1 MVGLLAQPLTVCP
14 MCPSR
19 RDDMSTFLVSVGA
32 GLATAAILSL
42 SAVAFTLEF
51 AVSRV
56 ANFAHG
62 EFLTIGAYAA
72 YTGQTY
78 FHQNVV
84 AAAVIAA
91 LAGMLAGLGL
101 NAGLIEQFRGRSAIT
116 VFIATLGAA
125 IIVENVLVMIYG
137 AANVTY
143 TFAQGGLHHV
153 GPFLWTTSDIEV
165 IVSALTV
172 AALLYLLL
180 QRSRFGKAIRAVS
193 QDRTL
198 SQVSGIPARR
208 IVMQTWGLAGAV
220 SGFAG
225 FVLADTIGTFGP
237 TLGFMFL
244 LLTITA
250 AVAGGIGRPYA
261 TLGGAL
267 IVGLVLQ
274 IGGTYTS
281 SAYEQVY
288 AFLLLV
294 ILMLFRPN
302 GVFVARSATAVRA

>member
-1 MVGLLAQPLTVCP
+1 
-14 MCPSR
+14 
-19 RDDMSTFLVSVGA
+19 MSTFLVTVGV

-42 SAVAFTLEF
+42 SAVAFTLEY
-51 AVSRV
+51 AVSRI

-62 EFLTIGAYAA
+62 EFLTVGAYAA
-72 YTGQTY
+72 YSAQTI
-78 FHQNVV
+78 FHQNV
-84 AAAVIAA
+84 AAAALIAA
-91 LAGMLAGLGL
+91 LAGMAAGLAL

-137 AANVTY
+137 AANVSY
-143 TFAQGGLHHV
+143 SFAQGGLHHV

-165 IVSALTV
+165 IVSAFAV
-172 AALLYLLL
+172 AGLLYLLL
-180 QRSRFGKAIRAVS
+180 QRTRFGKAIRAVS

-198 SQVSGIPARR
+198 AQVSGIPARQ
-208 IVMQTWGLAGAV
+208 IVMRTWALAGAV

-237 TLGFMFL
+237 TLGFNFL

-274 IGGTYTS
+274 ISGTYTS
-281 SAYEQVY
+281 SAYELVF

-294 ILMLFRPN
+294 VLMLFRPN
-302 GVFVARSATAVRA
+302 GVFVRRSVTTVRA

>member
-1 MVGLLAQPLTVCP
+1 
-14 MCPSR
+14 
-19 RDDMSTFLVSVGA
+19 MSTFLVSVGV

-42 SAVAFTLEF
+42 SAVAFTLEY
-51 AVSRV
+51 AVSRI

-72 YTGQTY
+72 YSGQTI
-78 FHQNVV
+78 FHQNVA

-91 LAGMLAGLGL
+91 LAGMLAGLAL
-101 NAGLIEQFRGRSAIT
+101 NVGLIERFRGRTAIT

-125 IIVENVLVMIYG
+125 IIAENVLVMIYG
-137 AANVTY
+137 AANVSY
-143 TFAQGGLHHV
+143 AFAQGGLHHI

-165 IVSALTV
+165 IVSALAV
-172 AALLYLLL
+172 AGLLYLLL
-180 QRSRFGKAIRAVS
+180 QRTRFGKAIRAVS

-198 SQVSGIPARR
+198 AQVSGIPARQ
-208 IVMQTWGLAGAV
+208 IVMRTWALAGAV

-237 TLGFMFL
+237 TLGFSFL

-250 AVAGGIGRPYA
+250 TVAGGIGRPYA

-281 SAYEQVY
+281 SAYEYVF

-294 ILMLFRPN
+294 VLMLFRPN
-302 GVFVARSATAVRA
+302 GVFVRRSATTVRA